1 MIRAARQ
8 CCFFQRLF
16 ATTTPWDRISM
27 NTQHNL
33 IQLIKAQSGAKYM
46 QIASGIEQ
54 AIHDFVLQSGDQLP
68 PQRDLADLLGVTLG
82 TVSRGYREAEKR
94 GLLQGE
100 TGRGTFVRTKEPD
113 RFSLHSLHN
122 MPERDS
128 MGAIQFDLNFP
139 VPLGNPDLNKALK
152 AIAER
157 TDLHEMLDYRP
168 TFGLIRHRLT
178 GVEWLKR
185 FGITT
190 RPEQLAITAGVQHGL
205 QTVLSSMMDCGE
217 SLAVEQYTYPGV
229 LNLAH
234 HLGIRL
240 VPVPM
245 DQEGMRPEALLS
257 IARQHTL
264 KGVYMMPTLQNP
276 TTVTMSAKR
285 REEIAAAITELNLF
299 LVEDD
304 VYGVL
309 GSNSLTPLSASIP
322 ERAFYLTSLSKALAP
337 GLRVG
342 FLVMPSRKSGDIEAA
357 MAASIWHTPPLMAEI
372 ACQWIRDGTAERI
385 ITVKR
390 DETTRRTNIVKQ
402 LLPGR
407 RLFSAAGGAHLWLY
421 LPEGWQGDAF
431 AQEAAQGGVMVIPS
445 VNFFPGP
452 HPEHQAVRICVG
464 PPQADS
470 EIRRGATL
478 LEQLLSQKPV
488 THNVII

>member
-1 MIRAARQ
+1 M
-8 CCFFQRLF
+8 
-16 ATTTPWDRISM
+16 TTLHRVIE
-27 NTQHNL
+27 L
-33 IQLIKAQSGAKYM
+33 IEAQSGAKYI
-46 QIASGIEQ
+46 QIANGIEQ
-54 AIHDFVLQSGDQLP
+54 AVQEFVLQGGDRLP
-68 PQRDLADLLGVTLG
+68 PQRDLADSLGVTLG

-100 TGRGTFVRTKEPD
+100 TGRGTFVRSKEPD

-139 VPLGNPDLNKALK
+139 VPLGSPNLNETLK
-152 AIAER
+152 RIAER

-168 TFGLIRHRLT
+168 TFGLMRHRLR

-185 FGITT
+185 FGISTT
-190 RPEQLAITAGVQHGL
+190 PEQLAITAGVQHGL
-205 QTVLSSMMDCGE
+205 QTVLSSMMDCGD
-217 SLAVEQYTYPGV
+217 SLAVEQYTYPGI

-245 DQEGMRPEALLS
+245 DEEGMRPEALLS

-276 TTVTMSAKR
+276 TTATMSAKR
-285 REEIAAAITELNLF
+285 RMDIAAALTELNLF

-309 GSNSLTPLSASIP
+309 GGGTQVPIAASIP
-322 ERAFYLTSLSKALAP
+322 ERAFYLTSFSKALAP

-342 FLVMPSRKSGDIEAA
+342 FLVMPSKSSEDIEAA
-357 MAASIWHTPPLMAEI
+357 MAASIWHAPPLMAEI
-372 ACQWIRDGTAERI
+372 ACQWIGDGTAERVT
-385 ITVKR
+385 TVKQ
-390 DETTRRTNIVKQ
+390 DETTRRTEIVKEFLPKRK
-402 LLPGR
+402 LLSKP
-407 RLFSAAGGAHLWLY
+407 GGAHLWLH

-431 AQEAAQGGVMVIPS
+431 AKEAAKEGVMVIPS

-464 PPQADS
+464 PPKADN
-470 EIRRGATL
+470 EIIQGVTRIEGL
-478 LEQLLSQKPV
+478 LNRKPK
-488 THNVII
+488 TPRIIL